1 MPDGFVPP
9 PESDHLLAARL
20 LHKIRLRHL
29 TCFVAV
35 AQERNLGRAAE
46 RLHLTQPAVTKTL
59 NELESLAGTRL
70 VDRGRHGARL
80 TPAGEQFLRHAVEVT
95 DAMESAA
102 SALAGAG
109 APSAPIRIGA
119 LPTVASVL
127 LPTAISRLHARHP
140 DVGVRIT
147 TGSNDVLLAA
157 VRAGELEL
165 ALGRMAEP
173 VALQDVTFELL
184 YTESLALIVRPNH
197 PLATA
202 AGPMSMPVVL
212 EYPLVVATTGTVPR
226 HHTEVLLQRHGLHLP
241 AGCVE
246 TLDITVARTLTR
258 RGDAVWFT
266 PERVPQ
272 TDLDD
277 GTLVRLP
284 QPTPG
289 TAEPVGLFRRTLTE
303 SPSATEE
310 LVAILRELAA
320 E

>member
-1 MPDGFVPP
+1 MSDGFVPP
-9 PESDHLLAARL
+9 PPADDGTTARV
-20 LHKIRLRHL
+20 LHRIQLRHL
-29 TCFVAV
+29 TCLIAV
-35 AQERNLGRAAE
+35 AQERNLGRAAQ

-59 NELESLAGTRL
+59 NELEALAGARL

-80 TPAGEQFLRHAVEVT
+80 TPAGERFLRHAVAVT

-102 SALAGAG
+102 AALAGVG
-109 APSAPIRIGA
+109 APSAPIRVGA

-127 LPTAISRLHARHP
+127 LPTAISRLQATHP
-140 DVGVRIT
+140 DVGVRVV

-157 VRAGELEL
+157 VRAGELDL

-173 VALQDVTFELL
+173 GALQDVTFELL
-184 YTESLALIVRPNH
+184 YTESLALIVRSGH
-197 PLATA
+197 PLTA
-202 AGPMSMPVVL
+202 PTGTVPMPAVL
-212 EYPLVVATTGTVPR
+212 DYPLVVATAGTVPR

-246 TLDITVARTLTR
+246 TLDVTVARTLTR
-258 RGDAVWFT
+258 HGDAVWFT

-289 TAEPVGLFRRTLTE
+289 TAEPVGLFRRATAD
-303 SPSATEE
+303 SPAAVEE
-310 LVAILRELAA
+310 LAGILRELADA
-320 E
+320 

>member
-1 MPDGFVPP
+1 MSDGFVPP
-9 PESDHLLAARL
+9 PPADSGATTRL
-20 LHKIRLRHL
+20 LHRIRLRHL

-35 AQERNLGRAAE
+35 AQERNLGRAAQ

-59 NELESLAGTRL
+59 NELEALAGVRL
-70 VDRGRHGARL
+70 VDRGRRGAHL
-80 TPAGEQFLRHAVEVT
+80 TPAGEQFLRHAVAVT

-102 SALAGAG
+102 SALAGTA
-109 APSAPIRIGA
+109 APSAPIRVGA

-127 LPTAISRLHARHP
+127 LPQSISRLHAAHP
-140 DVGVRIT
+140 DVGVRVV

-157 VRAGELEL
+157 VRAGELDL

-173 VALQDVTFELL
+173 AALQDVTFELL
-184 YTESLALIVRPNH
+184 YTESLALIVRPEH
-197 PLATA
+197 PLTA
-202 AGPMSMPVVL
+202 ATGPVPMPTVL
-212 EYPLVVATTGTVPR
+212 EYPLVVATAGTVPR

-241 AGCVE
+241 SGRVE
-246 TLDITVARTLTR
+246 TLDVTVARTLAR

-284 QPTPG
+284 QSTPG
-289 TAEPVGLFRRTLTE
+289 TAEPVGVFRRATGE
-303 SPSATEE
+303 SPAAVET
-310 LVAILRELAA
+310 LAGILRELAGA
-320 E
+320 

>member
-1 MPDGFVPP
+1 MPAGFVPP
-9 PESDHLLAARL
+9 PESLAASRL
-20 LHKIRLRHL
+20 LHRIRLRHL

-59 NELESLAGTRL
+59 NELEALAGTRL

-109 APSAPIRIGA
+109 APSTPIRVGA

-127 LPTAISRLHARHP
+127 LPAAISRVHERYP
-140 DVGVRIT
+140 GVGVQVT
-147 TGSNDVLLAA
+147 TGSNAVLLAA
-157 VRAGELEL
+157 VRAGELDL
-165 ALGRMAEP
+165 ALGRMTEP
-173 VALQDVTFELL
+173 VALHDVAFELL
-184 YTESLALIVRPNH
+184 YTESLALIVRPDH
-197 PLATA
+197 PLTA
-202 AGPMSMPVVL
+202 STGPAAMPAVL
-212 EYPLVVATTGTVPR
+212 EYPLVVATAGTVPR

-246 TLDITVARTLTR
+246 TLDVTVARTLAR
-258 RGDAVWFT
+258 RGNAVWFT

-289 TAEPVGLFRRTLTE
+289 TAEPVGLFRRPAAE
-303 SPSATEE
+303 SSAAIEE
-310 LVAILRELAA
+310 LAGILRELADG
-320 E
+320 